1 MNSYKFNS
9 HARSW
14 VSTAMKHFF
23 NISYLDVF
31 KHFRSVD
38 KINDN
43 YVFSTQEGDK
53 YKLIFEKI
61 EDE

>member
-9 HARSW
+9 HARGW
-14 VSTAMKHFF
+14 VSTTMKHFF

-43 YVFSTQEGDK
+43 YVFTTQEGDK
-53 YKLIFEKI
+53 YKLTFEKI